1 MQQFGN
7 MQLSSAGSYNVATMF
22 DRQAML
28 TQQKDKNKNQL
39 AQTPTQGHAVAE
51 HSADEEEE
59 IEDGEITPPN
69 QIRNEEDDE
78 EGAYTEN

>member
-1 MQQFGN
+1 

-22 DRQAML
+22 NRQAML
-28 TQQKDKNKNQL
+28 AQQKDVNGNQV
-39 AQTPTQGHAVAE
+39 AQTPTHGGHAVAE

-69 QIRNEEDDE
+69 
-78 EGAYTEN
+78 